1 MTAGT
6 AGAPL
11 LRVRDLAVRFPGRD
25 GAPVQA
31 ADGVSLDLAAGRVVA
46 IVGQSGSGKSVTA
59 RALVGLVGGN
69 ATVRASELSLD
80 GTDLR
85 SLSERGWRRVRGR
98 RIGFVLQDALQSLDP
113 LKRVGSEVG
122 EVLREHRLAAR
133 AERAARVEALLAEV
147 GVPDP
152 AVRARQFPHELSGG
166 LRQRALIAS
175 AIAAGPSVLI
185 ADEPTTA
192 LDVTVQAQVLDV
204 LRQLRDAGT
213 GILLISHDL
222 AVVSQLADEV
232 LVMHGGRVV
241 EHGERAAVLSAPQ
254 HQHTRDLLAA
264 VPSRPPSTPSA
275 PGTTPDEAERTA
287 VVVARGLRKT
297 YRLPDGS
304 ELVAVR
310 SADLDLPE
318 GLVTGV
324 VGESGSG
331 KSTLAAMLLGLT
343 PPTEGTVEYD
353 GRPFSQLT
361 EARRRPLR
369 REIGL
374 VPQDPFGS
382 FDPRSRVGG
391 IVEEPLILHASLNRT
406 ERRDR
411 VLEQLAEVGLG
422 PELLR
427 RTPFELSGGQRQRVA
442 IARALI
448 TSPRVLVCD
457 EPLSALDA
465 TVQAQILDLLGEMS
479 RRRRLTMLFISHDLG
494 VVRRVSDRVVV
505 MKDGDIVESG
515 PADALFADPRH
526 PYTRDLLAAVP
537 ALRT

>member
-1 MTAGT
+1 
-6 AGAPL
+6 
-11 LRVRDLAVRFPGRD
+11 
-25 GAPVQA
+25 
-31 ADGVSLDLAAGRVVA
+31 VSFELAAGRVVA

-122 EVLREHRLAAR
+122 EVLREHRLAGR
-133 AERAARVEALLAEV
+133 SERAARVEALLAEV

-175 AIAAGPSVLI
+175 AIAAGPNVLI

-264 VPSRPPSTPSA
+264 VPSRPPSPSSSA
-275 PGTTPDEAERTA
+275 PEATPDETERTP

-343 PPTEGTVEYD
+343 PPTEGIVEYD
-353 GRPFSQLT
+353 GRPFSELT

-391 IVEEPLILHASLNRT
+391 IVEEPLILHSELGRA

-411 VLEQLAEVGLG
+411 VVEQLAEVGLG

-505 MKDGDIVESG
+505 MKDGDIVEEG
-515 PADALFADPRH
+515 AAAALFADPQH

>member
-1 MTAGT
+1 M
-6 AGAPL
+6 
-11 LRVRDLAVRFPGRD
+11 RDLAVRFPGRD
-25 GAPVQA
+25 GVPVQA
-31 ADGVSLDLAAGRVVA
+31 ADGVGFELRAGRVVA
-46 IVGQSGSGKSVTA
+46 IVGPSGSGKSVTA
-59 RALVGLVGGN
+59 RALVGRVGGN
-69 ATVRASELSLD
+69 ATVRAEELTLD

-85 SLSERGWRRVRGR
+85 SLSERGWRRIRGR
-98 RIGFVLQDALQSLDP
+98 RIGFVLQDALSSLDP

-122 EVLREHRLAAR
+122 EVLREHRLAGR
-133 AERAARVEALLAEV
+133 SERAARVEQLLADV

-152 AVRARQFPHELSGG
+152 AVRARQHPHQLSGG

-175 AIAAGPSVLI
+175 AIAAGPAVLI

-192 LDVTVQAQVLDV
+192 LDVTVQAQVLGV

-213 GILLISHDL
+213 AILLISHDL

-241 EHGERAAVLSAPQ
+241 ERGDRAAVLSAPQ

-264 VPSRPPSTPSA
+264 VATSKVTPARPQADP
-275 PGTTPDEAERTA
+275 

-297 YRLPDGS
+297 YRLPGGG

-318 GLVTGV
+318 GMVTGV

-343 PPTEGTVEYD
+343 EPTEGTVEYD
-353 GRPFSQLT
+353 GRPFSQLS
-361 EARRRPLR
+361 EAQRRPLR
-369 REIGL
+369 REIAL

-391 IVEEPLILHASLNRT
+391 IVEEPLILHTPLSRA

-411 VLEQLAEVGLG
+411 VTEQLAEVGLG
-422 PELLR
+422 PELLG

-479 RRRRLTMLFISHDLG
+479 RKRRLTMLFISHDLG

-505 MKDGDIVESG
+505 MKDGDIVEEG
-515 PADALFADPRH
+515 PADALFADPQH

>member
-1 MTAGT
+1 MTATG
-6 AGAPL
+6 AAQAPL
-11 LRVRDLAVRFPGRD
+11 LRVRGLSVRFPGAD
-25 GAPVQA
+25 APA
-31 ADGVSLDLAAGRVVA
+31 ADDVGFELRAGRVVA

-59 RALVGLVGGN
+59 RALVGLVGGG
-69 ATVRASELSLD
+69 AAVGAEELTLD
-80 GTDLR
+80 GADLR
-85 SLSERGWRRVRGR
+85 SLSERGWRRIRGR
-98 RIGFVLQDALQSLDP
+98 RIGFVLQDALQALDP

-122 EVLREHRLAAR
+122 EVLREHRLAGRSERVVRAR
-133 AERAARVEALLAEV
+133 ELLADV

-152 AVRARQFPHELSGG
+152 ELRARQYPHELSGG

-175 AIAAGPSVLI
+175 SIAAGPGVLI

-192 LDVTVQAQVLDV
+192 LDVTVQAQVLGV

-241 EHGERAAVLSAPQ
+241 EHGPVDEVLRAPR

-264 VPSRPPSTPSA
+264 VTRGPAVADPAS
-275 PGTTPDEAERTA
+275 DEAPRVPVLTG
-287 VVVARGLRKT
+287 RGLRKT
-297 YRLPDGS
+297 YRLPGGG

-331 KSTLAAMLLGLT
+331 KSTLAALLLGLT
-343 PPTEGTVEYD
+343 PPTAGVVEYD
-353 GRPFSQLT
+353 GQPFSQLT

-374 VPQDPFGS
+374 VPQDPYGS

-391 IVEEPLILHASLNRT
+391 IVEEPLILHTPLRRA
-406 ERRDR
+406 ERHDR
-411 VLEQLAEVGLG
+411 VVELLAEVGLG
-422 PELLR
+422 PELLQ
-427 RTPFELSGGQRQRVA
+427 RTPAQLSGGQRQRVA

-479 RRRRLTMLFISHDLG
+479 RKRRLTMLFISHDLG
-494 VVRRVSDRVVV
+494 VVRRICDRVVV
-505 MKDGDIVESG
+505 MKDGDIVEEG
-515 PADALFADPRH
+515 AADALFADPRH

-537 ALRT
+537 VLRV